1 MCIRD
6 RYKSVFEVLEAE
18 ITRAGTGRDPDTPL
32 QSIEQELAGIERAY
46 SGVGEEAP
54 EAMTPMAASRWY
66 TRKIAQL
73 FPGMSSRPFAPL
85 EIIREEQSRLRGRFT
100 WGVMNM
106 FFYKPQGAAKLE
118 YYDLFPLVIP
128 FRKYTNGFVG
138 INLHYL
144 PFDLRIRLLSKTM
157 VQMGQTTGQAD
168 IEEAAGEGVVG
179 ARGDKV
185 LLQWQRIKHNETVIP
200 IVRRYRAKNVMSK
213 FMVIEPSE
221 FIIAA
226 MLPTARFRKGPL
238 DESSIVQTKEV
249 YRQTRIKIREAFKTA

>member
-1 MCIRD
+1 MAEEE
-6 RYKSVFEVLEAE
+6 YKSVFEVLEAE

-32 QSIEQELAGIERAY
+32 QSIEQELAGIEKAY
-46 SGVGEEAP
+46 SGAGEEAP

-168 IEEAAGEGVVG
+168 IEEAAGEGMSG
-179 ARGDKV
+179 ARTDKV

-226 MLPTARFRKGPL
+226 MLPTARFKKGPL
-238 DESSIVQTKEV
+238 DQSSIVQTKEV

>member
-1 MCIRD
+1 MANEA
-6 RYKSVFEVLEAE
+6 KTVFQVLEESITQAAE
-18 ITRAGTGRDPDTPL
+18 REFEPGSSQERYL
-32 QSIEQELAGIERAY
+32 EQFEQAF
-46 SGVGEEAP
+46 SGVGEAAP
-54 EAMTPMAASRWY
+54 EAMTPMAAARWY
-66 TRKIAQL
+66 TRKIAEI
-73 FPGMSSRPFAPL
+73 FPGMSSRPYAPL
-85 EIIREEQSRLRGRFT
+85 EMIREEQSRLRGRFT

-144 PFDLRIRLLSKTM
+144 PFDLRIKLLSKAM
-157 VQMGQTTGQAD
+157 VQMGQSTGQAD

-226 MLPTARFRKGPL
+226 MLPTARFKKGPL
-238 DESSIVQTKEV
+238 DQSSIVQTKEV